1 MQIPSLGTLESCDDI
16 LGALVDL
23 VQYFLATQRK
33 DCTGNP
39 LEWYQIMKSKRLLQ
53 LLG

>member
-1 MQIPSLGTLESCDDI
+1 MLESCDDI
-16 LGALVDL
+16 FSAFWWFTIL
-23 VQYFLATQRK
+23 LATQLK